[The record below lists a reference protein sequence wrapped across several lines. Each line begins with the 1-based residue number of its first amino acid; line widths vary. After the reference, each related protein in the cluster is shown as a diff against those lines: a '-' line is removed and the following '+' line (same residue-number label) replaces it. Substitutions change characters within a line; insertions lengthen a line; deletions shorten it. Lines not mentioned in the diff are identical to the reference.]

1 MRKKSKLLLLFLVF
15 LFMMGSVNF
24 ANANVVAINPQRDG
38 TVIFFTYTNL
48 NGEETLLDNY
58 VTLDIDEFY
67 INIYNVHENYSIVLE
82 FYHAKSV
89 NFTNDQ
95 LINVTKHYQKTFS
108 NIPQYTF
115 LKEKMYIDSSNETE
129 VIRIVYRN
137 QTVITFY
144 HKTKPSMLEYGFL
157 TRGEVTN
164 LILISATETIAAA
177 VFANYSAKWILE
189 RAKYVPDSLLQ
200 WLFFGSIPIVSFLG
214 AMWKVV
220 YEFFVMNTWIIML
233 IAYMIILPL
242 ALKLHNPQLQ
252 QILFEKLHILLSE
265 ENIEKEYKVIDISH
279 DYLVIDTSSIKEFFI
294 RLFGKIRK
302 MEFLGRGEWYINDRS
317 KTFERVYLYHEV
329 ADIKSSIVFDWNF
342 EKARIVI
349 FVILLVISGISG
361 YIWIAP
367 VFLAMFIKIKV
378 EKGTFMVTL
387 ASTLYKEVEKV
398 LVDLRRAASLV
409 DAAESQK
416 NRANLIEAELYV
428 RALQLQEVREKI
440 RIVYKRLA
448 QKQITSEEAQTR
460 LKKLLRE
467 EDKILQLMRPE
478 ELIEESKA
486 QQEVVVQND

>member
-1 MRKKSKLLLLFLVF
+1 
-15 LFMMGSVNF
+15 
-24 ANANVVAINPQRDG
+24 
-38 TVIFFTYTNL
+38 
-48 NGEETLLDNY
+48 
-58 VTLDIDEFY
+58 
-67 INIYNVHENYSIVLE
+67 
-82 FYHAKSV
+82 
-89 NFTNDQ
+89 
-95 LINVTKHYQKTFS
+95 
-108 NIPQYTF
+108 
-115 LKEKMYIDSSNETE
+115 
-129 VIRIVYRN
+129 
-137 QTVITFY
+137 
-144 HKTKPSMLEYGFL
+144 
-157 TRGEVTN
+157 
-164 LILISATETIAAA
+164 
-177 VFANYSAKWILE
+177 
-189 RAKYVPDSLLQ
+189 
-200 WLFFGSIPIVSFLG
+200 
-214 AMWKVV
+214 
-220 YEFFVMNTWIIML
+220 ML

-265 ENIEKEYKVIDISH
+265 ENIEKEYKVIDISQ